1 MNILEVDAYQSEWL
15 SGLDLNGRTV
25 SVVINGVSLEMVR
38 NQRNETAEKA
48 AVSFRTPGGV
58 MLKKRLLLN
67 KTNAVS
73 LVKLFGTETDNWVG
87 KGVQLRPEM
96 VNAFGQT
103 HNVVRIAGAS
113 PLVMRQP
120 AQVEPPAEAAQAA
133 A

>member
-1 MNILEVDAYQSEWL
+1 MNILEIDAYQSEWL

-25 SVVINGVSLEMVR
+25 SVVINGASLETVENR
-38 NQRNETAEKA
+38 KGEKAEKV
-48 AVSFRTPGGV
+48 AVSFRTPGGA

-73 LVKLFGTETDNWVG
+73 LAKLFGTETDAWVG

-96 VNAFGQT
+96 VNAFGQSF
-103 HNVVRIAGAS
+103 NVVRVAGAA

-120 AQVEPPAEAAQAA
+120 AQSETPAQAA